1 MDCMPNKSKD
11 SAEPYAHDAASR
23 KKNMC
28 LRCNEA
34 TVTCYLFLVGGIFC
48 KRTQGV
54 VAENYQ
60 VVDKQGKAIVGRH
73 LTFCYDCAITE
84 ACVNTNVAGY
94 LTVQQYGKYRKDA
107 NRSFK
112 FRTDGY
118 IVLKTCE
125 WRDWGLFQFNA
136 QTLKYVL
143 ESSPSNCKKRL
154 PNGAERTSK
163 RRWAELE
170 ISVLNKEWLPKT
182 DADLCMDNIIHADV
196 HWGKKAVMN
205 VIADFHREIKEDN
218 RDQTVDGFEVLE
230 KEGSTIKPIVDGFEV
245 LKKEGST
252 IKPMHYAPLW
262 RLNGIREIQK
272 AHGDSGP
279 GNYHAVVPFTSDY
292 EIIVHPG
299 THLLHESYDDAK
311 EDKYYVTPTTAK
323 WLKLQLGELL
333 LFHANIAHCGGRSS
347 KKGKKA
353 NEKRF
358 QESEINIDWFGST
371 KKSEGTKLEVTDLAM
386 HYGLENC
393 LFKKSIECDYR
404 TNAIEQ
410 LRVSEETQYKIEG
423 TTWVPNKDYARNEKS
438 LKEKLREAK
447 STLDNYSQGKPVSK
461 DYVFPEVFH
470 FVNEANMALKKYR
483 DHLIIKFGDRF
494 KMDVNPIHNRRSGR
508 KTREPKT
515 FDPAGGPANQNK
527 SPARKRSWEETPG
540 KRKKG

>member
-1 MDCMPNKSKD
+1 MPNKSKD

-23 KKNMC
+23 KKMC
-28 LRCNEA
+28 LKCNEA
-34 TVTCYLFLVGGIFC
+34 KFTCYLFLVGGIFC
-48 KRTQGV
+48 NRTLGV
-54 VAENYQ
+54 DAENYQ
-60 VVDKQGKAIVGRH
+60 VVDKQSNAIVGRH

-84 ACVNTNVAGY
+84 ACVNKNVAGY
-94 LTVQQYGKYRKDA
+94 LTVHQYGNYSKDA
-107 NRSFK
+107 KRSFK

-125 WRDWGLFQFNA
+125 WRDWGLFRFDA
-136 QTLKYVL
+136 GTLKNVL
-143 ESSPSNCKKRL
+143 ERSSPKCKKRL

-163 RRWAELE
+163 RRWAELD
-170 ISVLNKEWLPKT
+170 ISVLNKGWLPDT

-196 HWGKKAVMN
+196 HWGKKAVLN
-205 VIADFHREIKEDN
+205 VIADCHRKRKLEDN
-218 RDQTVDGFEVLE
+218 LDKSVD
-230 KEGSTIKPIVDGFEV
+230 DFEV

-262 RLNGIREIQK
+262 RLAGIKEIQK
-272 AHGDSGP
+272 VHGDSGP

-311 EDKYYVTPTTAK
+311 EDKYYVTPTTAT

-333 LFHANIAHCGGRSS
+333 LFHANIGHCGGRSS

-358 QESEINIDWFGST
+358 QEGNINIDWFGST

-410 LRVSEETQYKIEG
+410 LRVGEETPYKIEG
-423 TTWVPNKDYARNEKS
+423 TKTVPNKDYARNEMR
-438 LKEKLREAK
+438 LKEKLREAQ
-447 STLDNYSQGKPVSK
+447 STLDNYRQGKPVSK

-470 FVNEANMALKKYR
+470 FFNEANMALKKYR
-483 DHLIIKFGDRF
+483 DRLIIKFGDRF
-494 KMDVNPIHNRRSGR
+494 NMDVDPIHNRRSRR

-515 FDPAGGPANQNK
+515 FDPAGGSANQNK